1 MTTKSIS
8 HLIIATALA
17 GSVAA
22 GLQVTA
28 SLASAPVSSLDLPLK
43 AGSAPSGGALF
54 FLLPP
59 AANRF
64 TASPGGLKLAP
75 PPILRLTP

>member
-1 MTTKSIS
+1 MTTKTIT
-8 HLIIATALA
+8 HLIIAAALA
-17 GSVAA
+17 GSAAA

-28 SLASAPVSSLDLPLK
+28 SLASAPASSDLPLK
-43 AGSAPSGGALF
+43 AGSTPSGGALF
-54 FLLPP
+54 LLLPP

-75 PPILRLTP
+75 RPILRLTP